1 MFRVTERARRIVYA
15 GVSGSGLDVGIESI
29 ASRESVFHRTRGS
42 LEPFRLPR
50 RVRTRISI
58 KSREPGLF
66 DTGSFVTENAHVIE
80 SLCFRTR
87 EKEFKT
93 QFFLFTTNIFRIYV
107 YVYEAK
113 RVKALGDKKKK
124 KHGSQ

>member
-1 MFRVTERARRIVYA
+1 M
-15 GVSGSGLDVGIESI
+15 
-29 ASRESVFHRTRGS
+29 
-42 LEPFRLPR
+42 
-50 RVRTRISI
+50 
-58 KSREPGLF
+58 
-66 DTGSFVTENAHVIE
+66 IE

-87 EKEFKT
+87 EKEFKI